1 MRRAWI
7 LFPVLLLAGCG
18 GSSNSS
24 SEDTQTG
31 GNVIRTIQISE
42 KEYSLTPSTVNLS
55 KTGTYEFAVKNV
67 GQITHAFNVEAGEGG
82 DEAESGDIAPGE
94 TKTVRF
100 TFSGDGS
107 FEMYCPVP
115 GHKDK
120 GMKGTVV
127 VGNAAGSAGTTTN
140 GETETDDDGGMTTGQ
155 TTTSSGP
162 GY

>member
-24 SEDTQTG
+24 SEDTTG
-31 GNVIRTIQISE
+31 GNVVQTIQISE
-42 KEYSLTPSTVNLS
+42 KEYSITPSTVNLA
-55 KTGTYEFAVKNV
+55 KTGTYEFEVKND
-67 GQITHAFNVEAGEGG
+67 GQITHTFNVEEGEGG
-82 DEAESGDIAPGE
+82 AEAESGDIEPGE

-100 TFSGDGS
+100 TFSDGS
-107 FEMYCPVP
+107 FEMYCSKP
-115 GHKDK
+115 GHEDQ

-127 VGNAAGSAGTTTN
+127 VGNAAGGGTTTN
-140 GETETDDDGGMTTGQ
+140 GETETNDDGMTTGQ
-155 TTTSSGP
+155 TTTSEGP

>member
-7 LFPVLLLAGCG
+7 LLPVLLLAGCG

-24 SEDTQTG
+24 SENTQAG
-31 GNVIRTIQISE
+31 GTVVKTIQISE

-55 KTGTYEFAVKNV
+55 KTGTYEFEVTND
-67 GQITHAFNVEAGEGG
+67 GQITHAFNVEEEDGP
-82 DEAESGDIAPGE
+82 EAEAGDIEPGQ

-107 FEMYCPVP
+107 FEMYCPIP
-115 GHKDK
+115 GHEEQ
-120 GMKGTVV
+120 GMKGTIV
-127 VGNAAGSAGTTTN
+127 VGNAAGGGGTTT
-140 GETETDDDGGMTTGQ
+140 TDDDMTTGQ
-155 TTTSSGP
+155 TTTSEGP